1 MLPFLPPAALGVV
14 TFAVMFVN
22 LAFWGTT
29 ISLLAPLKLLPHA
42 GLRRATGRAAVRM
55 AGCWVA
61 ISRLIH
67 RGLHGEPVQVNFS
80 APLHAGRNYLLVC
93 NHQSW
98 ADIMILF
105 HALHGHAPLPRFFLK
120 HDLLYVPFI
129 GSACWVMD
137 FPFMKRHSREAI
149 AANPALRDEDL
160 RTTRRACEIYRHEPV
175 TVVNFLEGTRFTEAK
190 RRDKQSPYQ
199 RLLRP
204 KTAGLAFTLQ
214 AMGEQFAG
222 LVDVTL
228 AYARPGRTS
237 LFWDW
242 LCGEVR
248 GTVVQVEL
256 LPLPADLLKGDYDR
270 DAAYRSHIQNWV
282 NALWARKDERLGQ
295 ALTAAALRPAAQA

>member
-1 MLPFLPPAALGVV
+1 MLPMLPPAVLGVL

-22 LAFWGTT
+22 LAFWGTA
-29 ISLLAPLKLLPHA
+29 ISLMAPLKLLPHE
-42 GLRRATGRAAVRM
+42 GLRRKIGRTAVRM
-55 AGCWVA
+55 AQCWVA
-61 ISRLIH
+61 ISRWIH
-67 RGLHGEPVQVNFS
+67 RSLHGEPVQVNFTS
-80 APLHAGRNYLLVC
+80 PLQPGHNYLLVC

-105 HALHGHAPLPRFFLK
+105 HALHGLAPLPRFFLK

-160 RTTRRACEIYRHEPV
+160 RTTRRACEIYRREPV

-190 RRDKQSPYQ
+190 RRDKQSPY
-199 RLLRP
+199 RHLLRP

-228 AYARPGRTS
+228 CYPRPGRGS

-248 GTVVQVEL
+248 GTTAEVAL
-256 LPLPADLLKGDYDR
+256 LPLPSDLLQGDYDR
-270 DAAYRSHIQNWV
+270 DAAFRAHIQNWV
-282 NALWARKDERLGQ
+282 NTLWARKDARLDADLKQ
-295 ALTAAALRPAAQA
+295 VA